1 MVKRGIISRR
11 EGVEIREGQTV
22 GFGGAGNTLVLN
34 LDCGCKI
41 ICSIYYLSNHVFY
54 AHFYICV
61 IAHNKKHFHS
71 RNR

>member
-11 EGVEIREGQTV
+11 EVVEIREGQTV

-41 ICSIYYLSNHVFY
+41 ICSIYYLSNHVCFMHISIY
-54 AHFYICV
+54 V
-61 IAHNKKHFHS
+61 
-71 RNR
+71 

>member
-11 EGVEIREGQTV
+11 EVVEIREGQTV

-41 ICSIYYLSNHVFY
+41 ICSIYYLHCLASLPKPDLSVLM
-54 AHFYICV
+54 V
-61 IAHNKKHFHS
+61 
-71 RNR
+71 